1 MYFGLNNNLGKDM
14 IVKTSKLIVDSPN
27 KIKNDPKIAIKSN
40 NKSIILYK
48 YYYIIMSLWRNG

>member
-1 MYFGLNNNLGKDM
+1 M
-14 IVKTSKLIVDSPN
+14 ILKTSKLIVDSPN
-27 KIKNDPKIAIKSN
+27 KIKTDPKIAIKSN